1 MLRINSFS
9 QRAFNS
15 IRGAIKCRFILVYFF
30 NAILAQWLVHLPSK
44 QRMTVRFCY
53 IAPKSKKLTAINEV
67 GWR

>member
-30 NAILAQWLVHLPSK
+30 QCDISTMASASAFQAEDDSSILLYRSK
-44 QRMTVRFCY
+44 IRKVDCNQT
-53 IAPKSKKLTAINEV
+53 K
-67 GWR
+67 